1 MLRNTRD
8 IELYTPCTPRVCI
21 NVSNGHASLAFEVQY
36 PGDWRKR
43 FIFYDELTPDEQAI
57 VEQCL
62 YNQGGDLR
70 LNGWYLADES
80 VKELAQAEH
89 IQRWLRRQLSPSEQ
103 GAAWVDF
110 PESDR

>member
-1 MLRNTRD
+1 MHPVDTL
-8 IELYTPCTPRVCI
+8 PRVCI

-57 VEQCL
+57 VEHCL
-62 YNQGGDLR
+62 YNQGGSLE

-80 VKELAQAEH
+80 VKELAHAEH
-89 IQRWLRRQLSPSEQ
+89 IQRWLKRHLSPSEQ
-103 GAAWVDF
+103 GTAWVDL